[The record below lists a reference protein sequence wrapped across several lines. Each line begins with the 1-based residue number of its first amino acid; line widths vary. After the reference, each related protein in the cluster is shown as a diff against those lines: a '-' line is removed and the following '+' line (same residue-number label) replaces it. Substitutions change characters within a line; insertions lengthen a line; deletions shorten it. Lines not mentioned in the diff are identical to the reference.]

1 MNSVK
6 LENKYQSLIDR
17 IELIKKRPI
26 MVSHTVDMLN
36 QIIEFCSKKKD
47 NDTFTLKVHD
57 QQSKNLDK
65 IESMMGG
72 LEDTLPTN
80 DNLQKNKKNQK
91 SLELTI

>member
-36 QIIEFCSKKKD
+36 QIIEFCSKKKI
-47 NDTFTLKVHD
+47 LILSL
-57 QQSKNLDK
+57 SKFM
-65 IESMMGG
+65 IS
-72 LEDTLPTN
+72 
-80 DNLQKNKKNQK
+80 NQK
-91 SLELTI
+91 ILIK